1 MISRAGGVAGE
12 GGGGSESQL
21 PTLMTIGARATSQT
35 SLKYQAQNVLKND
48 DTEWA
53 VQVDSDGGVHR
64 ITLQLA
70 QRARVQAISINQGTR
85 GRFFTMM
92 NVCEAGG
99 HSTANVVNL
108 PPETSTFGL
117 WLTEAN
123 ACTSIDLCFSQ
134 EHVVGAKGSAG
145 LRHVEVG
152 DYLLE
157 SEDWDEGRATKRR
170 Q

>member
-12 GGGGSESQL
+12 GGGDSESQL

-70 QRARVQAISINQGTR
+70 QRARVLAIAINQGTR

-108 PPETSTFGL
+108 PPETSTFGC
-117 WLTEAN
+117 WLTEPIT
-123 ACTSIDLCFSQ
+123 CTSIDLCFSQ

-152 DYLLE
+152 GYLLE
-157 SEDWDEGRATKRR
+157 SEDGDEGRATKRR